1 MVRARP
7 RAPRR
12 GRADAGDG
20 ELVIHL
26 RGELAAMLALCAE
39 DEQQKAPAADAMGAL
54 QIKMV
59 AGTRNGRDHTLRV
72 VEI

>member
-1 MVRARP
+1 
-7 RAPRR
+7 
-12 GRADAGDG
+12 
-20 ELVIHL
+20 
-26 RGELAAMLALCAE
+26 MLALCAE